1 MPTNLVKSKQ
11 DEADWAEAR
20 RIVDKQYPDKSPD
33 DKDKSYWK
41 LTTSIYENIKKNRGK
56 KKMQKQASVG
66 ALLAGQLRL
75 RKQADDNGPRPGVV
89 GRIGDKLNDWI
100 GWNKRPRG
108 WSNPPKRT
116 PDPVPTRPSDPVPTR
131 PPAPAP
137 NWYPM
142 PKWSPQGRRVP
153 LNEITGGGRVVPLN
167 EITAG
172 GHVDTLEYR
181 GPGFIKRGGKWVQ
194 APSFERYPIPRR
206 LLDPAPAPRPFPIP
220 RGIRGPW
227 GRPDE
232 QPNDPRNNER
242 IRRLVEG
249 DNTPNSGGRW
259 GERPINDNEIP
270 LPDDDPGGAP
280 APNNRPSNT
289 PPINPPKM
297 TEEELNRIMREWQKG
312 IGRNR
317 HYDPGWNNEP
327 GWYERMGWPSRPEVE
342 QPYNEW
348 GNNLPSWYDPN
359 GPYYQGGVGRNGEID
374 PRGIILPEYWWS
386 RNRYRLPPR
395 SLMYS
400 RQF

>member
-1 MPTNLVKSKQ
+1 MPTNLVRSKQ

-56 KKMQKQASVG
+56 KQMQKQASVG
-66 ALLAGQLRL
+66 ELLAGQIRL
-75 RKQADDNGPRPGVV
+75 RKQADGNAPRSGVV
-89 GRIGDKLNDWI
+89 GRIGDKLNDWL
-100 GWNKRPRG
+100 GWKKRPRG

-142 PKWSPQGRRVP
+142 PKWSPQGKRVP

-172 GHVDTLEYR
+172 GHVDTAEYR
-181 GPGFIKRGGKWVQ
+181 GPGFVKRGGRWVQ
-194 APSFERYPIPRR
+194 DYETPPIPRR

-227 GRPDE
+227 GRPE
-232 QPNDPRNNER
+232 NPPNDPMDNER
-242 IRRLVEG
+242 IRRIVEG

-270 LPDDDPGGAP
+270 LPEDDPGGWTP
-280 APNNRPSNT
+280 PKNT
-289 PPINPPKM
+289 PPNKLPSKGLDIEILEK
-297 TEEELNRIMREWQKG
+297 LREWKPRFEDPGFWVEPKSKPGSLQDWYW
-312 IGRNR
+312 RNR
-317 HYDPGWNNEP
+317 P
-327 GWYERMGWPSRPEVE
+327 MS
-342 QPYNEW
+342 
-348 GNNLPSWYDPN
+348 SA
-359 GPYYQGGVGRNGEID
+359 
-374 PRGIILPEYWWS
+374 
-386 RNRYRLPPR
+386 
-395 SLMYS
+395 
-400 RQF
+400 F

>member
-11 DEADWAEAR
+11 DEEDWAEAR

-56 KKMQKQASVG
+56 KQMQKQASVG
-66 ALLAGQLRL
+66 ELLAGQLKL
-75 RKQADDNGPRPGVV
+75 RKQADGNAPRSGVV
-89 GRIGDKLNDWI
+89 GRIGDKLNDWL
-100 GWNKRPRG
+100 GWKKRPRG

-142 PKWSPQGRRVP
+142 PKWSPQ
-153 LNEITGGGRVVPLN
+153 
-167 EITAG
+167 
-172 GHVDTLEYR
+172 
-181 GPGFIKRGGKWVQ
+181 
-194 APSFERYPIPRR
+194 
-206 LLDPAPAPRPFPIP
+206 PAPAPRPFPIP

-227 GRPDE
+227 GQPEE
-232 QPNDPRNNER
+232 QPNDPMENER

-249 DNTPNSGGRW
+249 NKAPAPGG
-259 GERPINDNEIP
+259 GSVGRPVDDSEIP
-270 LPDDDPGGAP
+270 LPSEDPGGASP

-327 GWYERMGWPSRPEVE
+327 GWYERMRWPNRYPEVE
-342 QPYNEW
+342 RPYNER
-348 GNNLPSWYDPN
+348 GNNLPGWYDPN
-359 GPYYQGGVGRNGEID
+359 GPYYQRGVGRNGEID
-374 PRGIILPEYWWS
+374 PRGINI
-386 RNRYRLPPR
+386 PPDNWVPF
-395 SLMYS
+395 
-400 RQF
+400 RQIPARVSYQDSQF

>member
-1 MPTNLVKSKQ
+1 MPTNLVRSKQ

-56 KKMQKQASVG
+56 KQMQKQASVG
-66 ALLAGQLRL
+66 ELLAGQLKL
-75 RKQADDNGPRPGVV
+75 RKQADDNRRRGGWRPSGGGGVV
-89 GRIGDKLNDWI
+89 TADKIN
-100 GWNKRPRG
+100 
-108 WSNPPKRT
+108 
-116 PDPVPTRPSDPVPTR
+116 
-131 PPAPAP
+131 
-137 NWYPM
+137 
-142 PKWSPQGRRVP
+142 
-153 LNEITGGGRVVPLN
+153 GGGY
-167 EITAG
+167 
-172 GHVDTLEYR
+172 VDTLEYR
-181 GPGFIKRGGKWVQ
+181 GPGFVKRGGRWVRDYET
-194 APSFERYPIPRR
+194 PPIPKR
-206 LLDPAPAPRPFPIP
+206 LLDPAPTPRPLPIP

-227 GRPDE
+227 GRPEE
-232 QPNDPRNNER
+232 QPNNPMDNER

-249 DNTPNSGGRW
+249 NNAPAPGGGW
-259 GERPINDNEIP
+259 GRPVDDSEIP

-289 PPINPPKM
+289 PPADPPKM
-297 TEEELNRIMREWQKG
+297 TEEELNRIMRELQRG
-312 IGRNR
+312 NGRPR

-374 PRGIILPEYWWS
+374 PRGYVPPGYWWS
-386 RNRYRLPPR
+386 RGRGRSNGIDSRAMVPPGYWATSR
-395 SLMYS
+395 TVPFSSLQY
-400 RQF
+400 

>member
-20 RIVDKQYPDKSPD
+20 RIVDKQYPDKSSD

-56 KKMQKQASVG
+56 KQMQKQASVG

-116 PDPVPTRPSDPVPTR
+116 PDPM
-131 PPAPAP
+131 P
-137 NWYPM
+137 NWP
-142 PKWSPQGRRVP
+142 PQGKRVP

-181 GPGFIKRGGKWVQ
+181 GPGFVKRGGRWVQ
-194 APSFERYPIPRR
+194 DPRRAPLPSPRQPLPAPMPIPRNWWET
-206 LLDPAPAPRPFPIP
+206 PKYPENP
-220 RGIRGPW
+220 
-227 GRPDE
+227 
-232 QPNDPRNNER
+232 PNDPLNNER

-249 DNTPNSGGRW
+249 NNTPKSGGRW

-270 LPDDDPGGAP
+270 LPEDDPGGAP
-280 APNNRPSNT
+280 VPNNRPSNT
-289 PPINPPKM
+289 PPIDPPKM
-297 TEEELNRIMREWQKG
+297 TEEELNRIMRELQKG
-312 IGRNR
+312 NGRPR

-327 GWYERMGWPSRPEVE
+327 GWYERMRWPRFPEVE
-342 QPYNEW
+342 RPYNER
-348 GNNLPSWYDPN
+348 GNNLPWWYDPN
-359 GPYYQGGVGRNGEID
+359 GPYYQRGVGRNGEID
-374 PRGIILPEYWWS
+374 PRGINI
-386 RNRYRLPPR
+386 PPDNWAPF
-395 SLMYS
+395 
-400 RQF
+400 RQTPVRQIPARVSYQDSQF